1 MTATVIKVDN
11 FIYTEELNKLFE
23 IFVKNGDELRLVGGC
38 IRNFLLDKE
47 INDYDL
53 CSIYAPDEM
62 IEILN
67 KNSIKYL
74 TVGKSFGTITTIIN
88 NKHFEITT
96 LREEYENDGRHTK
109 TKYIKN
115 YSTDAKRRDF
125 TINALYMDKN
135 KNIYDYFSGL
145 TDLKIGFIRFI
156 GDAKVRI
163 EEDYLRILRFFR
175 FFAYCGVFYDN
186 NALLECKKQAKNIE
200 KLSSERITAE
210 FSKILMSHFC
220 CKTLKIMDDNDILKY
235 ILYNKN
241 KINFDNLQIF
251 LAIKNFIDFQYDFI
265 FILSLIS
272 SNNEINLSRLSL
284 TNKQKKHF
292 ENLEQYKFKNISDF
306 EIRKSFFLLNDKQLI
321 KELLLIC
328 YCSNFSTFSVIQE
341 RLKFI
346 DNLDAFNFK
355 ITGNDLI
362 SAGFSDKKQFSKL
375 ITKANEMYIN
385 SNFDL
390 TKEQILN
397 IIIK

>member
-1 MTATVIKVDN
+1 MTTTVIKADD
-11 FIYTEELNKLFE
+11 FIYIEELNKLFE

-38 IRNFLLDKE
+38 IRNFLLGKE

-53 CSIYAPDEM
+53 CSIYTPDE
-62 IEILN
+62 IVEILN

-74 TVGKSFGTITTIIN
+74 TIGKNFGTITAIIN

-96 LREEYENDGRHTK
+96 LREEYDNDGRYTK
-109 TKYIKN
+109 TKYIKD
-115 YSTDAKRRDF
+115 YSKDAERRDF

-156 GDAKVRI
+156 GNAKARI

-175 FFAYCGVFYDN
+175 FFAYCGVFYDY
-186 NALLECKKQAKNIE
+186 NALLECKKQAKNLE

-210 FSKILMSHFC
+210 FSKILMSNFC
-220 CKTLKIMDDNDILKY
+220 CKTLKIMDNNDILKY

-241 KINFDNLQIF
+241 KMNFDNLQIF
-251 LAIKNFIDFQYDFI
+251 LSIKNFINFQYDFI
-265 FILSLIS
+265 FILALIS
-272 SNNEINLSRLSL
+272 NNNKISLSRLSL

-292 ENLEQYKFKNISDF
+292 ESLKENKLNDISDF
-306 EIRKSFFLLNDKQLI
+306 EIKKSFFLLNDRQLL

-328 YCSNFSTFSVIQE
+328 CCCNFSNFSIIQE
-341 RLKFI
+341 RLNFI
-346 DNLDAFNFK
+346 DNLNNFDFK
-355 ITGNDLI
+355 ITGNDLM
-362 SAGFSDKKQFSKL
+362 SVGFSDKKQFSKL

-385 SNFDL
+385 SHFDL
-390 TKEQILN
+390 SKEEILKK
-397 IIIK
+397 I